1 MRKPLAIVLGALVVS
16 AAVFVGA
23 FYCTRQICVQHVAKS
38 PDDLDW
44 LRLEFRLSDADVARV
59 RTLHE
64 GYLPLC
70 EANCDRITAKK
81 SELAKALAAGTN
93 TTATLDQLRAEVA
106 ALRTHCQF
114 EMLAHFDEVS
124 RAMPPEQGR
133 RYLAEMKRLTVGAH
147 ERMERSM
154 SGTNQDA
161 HGHN

>member
-38 PDDLDW
+38 PNDLDW
-44 LRLEFRLSDADVARV
+44 LRLEFRLSDAELARV

-70 EANCDRITAKK
+70 EANCERITAKK

-93 TTATLDQLRAEVA
+93 TSATLDQLRADVA
-106 ALRTHCQF
+106 TLRVKCQA
-114 EMLAHFDEVS
+114 EMLAHFEEVS
-124 RAMPPEQGR
+124 RAMPPAQGQ
-133 RYLAEMKRLTVGAH
+133 RYRAEMKRLTVGAH
-147 ERMERSM
+147 EQMERSM

-161 HGHN
+161 HGHH